1 MSEAVIT
8 HLISQRNAILERVK
22 ALLRMPS
29 ISTDP
34 QFGAGMRDARE
45 FLLGRLRDLGLK
57 NVQAMDGGASRSR
70 AVIDKRRRAPFAVG
84 S

>member
-8 HLISQRNAILERVK
+8 HLVSRRNAILERLK

-45 FLLGRLRDLGLK
+45 FLLGTRW
-57 NVQAMDGGASRSR
+57 QAY
-70 AVIDKRRRAPFAVG
+70 
-84 S
+84 